1 MKWKGNDPKTGK
13 PWGNDWVNKTD
24 CSKDLIRE
32 WEEEKAAKKTK
43 KKRKSSSTGQS
54 RVSCFET
61 RHQFLALQLVR
72 RKSTSASLVPAPPA
86 QSRNSVG
93 APKHVSMIR
102 VGSDGKAVYSDDE
115 PLVGSSSRK
124 RRKVEINGRAV
135 AQHVTYTSDAKSKG
149 KQSAKV
155 TSEEDSESDE
165 KDEPPNVSAKSPAYS
180 RPRPIFGPK
189 SAQDKAQWKRQSVG
203 SLLESPRPVSRSP
216 TKKSEP
222 PKTALKTTPLTKV
235 KLKVA
240 SSTSIEMVRGQETGN
255 KRKRDASSSEDD
267 EKEESSDDAGRT
279 AAANP
284 PRLQTEHRCE
294 IHSALY
300 LVYEPN

>member
-1 MKWKGNDPKTGK
+1 MKWKGNDPTTGK

-72 RKSTSASLVPAPPA
+72 RKSTSTSFPPAPPA
-86 QSRNSVG
+86 RSRNSVG
-93 APKHVSMIR
+93 APKHVPMIR
-102 VGSDGKAVYSDDE
+102 VGSDGKLEYSDDE

-165 KDEPPNVSAKSPAYS
+165 LDEQPDVSAKSPASS

-203 SLLESPRPVSRSP
+203 SLESPRPVPRSP
-216 TKKSEP
+216 AKKPVP
-222 PKTALKTTPLTKV
+222 PKTALKTTPLAKV
-235 KLKVA
+235 KLKVV
-240 SSTSIEMVRGQETGN
+240 SSTSIGMVRGQETGN

-267 EKEESSDDAGRT
+267 EKEESSDDAERT
-279 AAANP
+279 VADNP
-284 PRLQTEHRCE
+284 PRLLTEHRGE
-294 IHSALY
+294 THSALY